1 MYKEKNINDIMTC
14 VEKRHMSHRV
24 GSMLHHRFPNGFTDL
39 FMDETDREVS
49 TLTDRAFRSLCIGD
63 DAVYNDEFSYGYS
76 PFSCHKPLAGE
87 AHKKTVKEAKKQSR
101 NDKHESQPWR
111 QQQQKTMSQ
120 MSSFLKALS
129 ATEESYG
136 GVFKKNGVTD
146 SNGESWDK
154 SALRSIQK
162 ELSEFSEDYN
172 SNLTEGQYKKQ
183 KHSSGNV
190 SINKKGHDKS
200 LSSGKNSKNKTVKT
214 NVKLKKLNIKNFFLH
229 SEFSPF
235 QAWTDL
241 NRFSF
246 AQENI
251 VASILPEDPVPKWF
265 DLPFYKELS
274 EAPKKETPPEHPTEE
289 PESCQTAPT
298 EPAPPLPPPEPK
310 PIPPPVPP
318 KVLSKPMLTTTEKR
332 CTSEGGDGTAAPWR
346 RNRSRATSAVPIN
359 QPGTQSQD
367 VIKLVDENFL
377 LLKKV
382 DENLLLLK
390 KADENLT
397 LFKKEARS
405 VEVKTVEEV
414 NSLASTPFSICQL
427 MTPIIPSRQPTDT
440 SEILTVLSPS
450 ALDLPLRPQ
459 SEAKVTPEPPLKRDS
474 YKSLASSILFNL
486 KDNRKR
492 VKSRYSP
499 RKFKTLEETESGS
512 LLSDHVKQVFSEGVA
527 SGMNT
532 PAIVKDVETVC
543 SPLSEISVQSVD
555 LAKHETERP
564 LSNDYLLTHLLQSK
578 AEMEKSPMSPL
589 VQMKKSK
596 SPLAKKQMYPSLNLY
611 KKASP
616 VNSDIKCLQF
626 PLSSD
631 ASVHTEIV
639 KISPPPLKELSPLP
653 SPKTRELSPMTVNAS
668 KDLSPA
674 IPSPAVQKED
684 LSLQEKVIKRPPDV
698 PEKPKRKN
706 STEPICVKE
715 NNAINQPVNE
725 ANVIKVAREAINVAK
740 HKALSASDSLNQPA
754 EEINEV
760 RNKVTQPQKAQ
771 DILVTSEIAEITEPN
786 GIDVKNVDK
795 KKEPPPVPKRNFTK
809 SDIQLSTDNH
819 EKLTNGDL
827 DTTRVDTK
835 LKNKKE
841 AAHKQGKFK
850 HVFSARQNNYIKNQR
865 HARVDEDKDESEES
879 DRKVSARADN
889 FEPEASREK
898 GDSES
903 IISDLNA
910 LKELERA
917 RLAERIFDNAKT
929 KFGVVDIVE
938 QTKARNDLISREL
951 RNIKKGML
959 SMRGNTT
966 AKREVFAKK
975 EKEQSKKDVYTKLDS
990 NVIVNKALIN
1000 DNYDRAKMALEE
1012 IISERERRKN
1022 LTEQEESEE
1031 AAAGEDT
1038 PGFQKHNVMGESKV
1052 KPNGFNASELK
1063 ERLGDLRDHSHMRRI
1078 LSQTEPRQGETHRSG
1093 TRIALPGMDNMSE
1106 ELNTIVKAKSE
1117 KIETLISN
1125 YLSSDSKEQGAD
1137 SNQASEET
1145 SENKDKRQDAP
1156 PVPPRSR
1163 KGSIRRDSVGQDTEL
1178 SVKQIIFSDLHT
1190 NSKDEKEEL
1199 CVKHQLNAISSAK
1212 ENLKEP
1218 DFPDFNNE
1226 RLMRSKS
1233 ISLSNDGLLTK
1244 TSEHKDTL
1252 YMSAEVTP
1260 VNQKRRSPTA
1270 EIIPERKL
1278 QGNGTGKIKRRAPL
1292 RPDHVNTSLSKDPN
1306 NVLDQ
1311 PEKTTTNEE
1320 SKLHVESLVE
1330 SPRTIISPLLLVN
1343 GVSICQS
1350 PPDQAS
1356 LSSKSSYFSAES
1368 TLHRNNENESNVYQS
1383 LENLIGEVEESEVGA
1398 VNKSRHNSDRTE
1410 AEYYSFSDHENE
1422 LEMQKRQIQ
1431 SPLKDP
1437 VAFPKKAVDKLME
1450 INHETVD
1457 ETSSAASSNPVSPTF
1472 AIPALFKVKDNTFS
1486 NKPKKST
1493 QPWSP
1498 RGSLAG
1504 LENVL
1509 LESKILE
1516 PQSNLDL
1523 AGDTTI
1529 STEHVL
1535 PSLPQL
1541 ILPTSPPSEVLTV
1554 QHEDCF
1560 LRVPG
1565 QDDRNS
1571 GISPLS
1577 EGVES
1582 TAASTVETADEAG
1595 VGSGIEC
1602 EVSKVPS
1609 ERSGSTCSGN
1619 DSQTGLPKPP
1629 TVLPK
1634 SEKAVLRAIKLT
1646 NRRIKKEEAQKSS
1659 HKSSHSSSKHKSDR
1673 HKSDKSEHKSNS
1685 NRNSKSGDRKHK
1697 ENAHSVQ
1704 QNVEDRASQSQDLTD
1719 KTNQAT
1725 RTPSVESA
1733 ESSNLAL
1740 ASERQGRSSDRQVR
1754 DKPEHRHY
1762 SSDRVFSNVPVY
1774 KTSVGDRS
1782 RSDRPF
1788 QRSLSTDRYMENRVE
1803 RRLSADMSTHDRL
1816 DCRSQRIEKSIM
1828 DELQQRGRQKDK
1840 PSKNSPLRRSQSID
1854 SQNTNVLHRPN
1865 LSRQS
1870 SLSSQFSRQ
1879 SSIEHAVIASSFP
1892 MTQRKLLQDP
1902 DSGHYFF
1909 VDMPVQVKTKTFYDP
1924 ETGTYVQLPVQPP
1937 ESAVPQPTPVEVLS
1951 PPLMVYHSF
1960 VPVSL
1965 SPMAQAAP
1973 VQPPH
1978 LEHEER
1984 ATRTDTYLEPVFGQ
1998 HEHMLG
2004 EFLGTE
2010 ELDCP
2015 S

>member
-1 MYKEKNINDIMTC
+1 MKEETPSDTMTC

-87 AHKKTVKEAKKQSR
+87 PHKKTVKEAKKRS
-101 NDKHESQPWR
+101 DKHES
-111 QQQQKTMSQ
+111 QQKTMSQ

-136 GVFKKNGVTD
+136 GVFKKNGLTD

-162 ELSEFSEDYN
+162 ELSEFSAGYHT
-172 SNLTEGQYKKQ
+172 NLTDGHYKNHQ
-183 KHSSGNV
+183 QHST
-190 SINKKGHDKS
+190 NKLGKDKS
-200 LSSGKNSKNKTVKT
+200 LSSGKSSKNK
-214 NVKLKKLNIKNFFLH
+214 NVKLKKLNVKNFFLH

-235 QAWTDL
+235 QAWEDL

-246 AQENI
+246 TQESI

-274 EAPKKETPPEHPTEE
+274 EVPKIEIPQAEE
-289 PESCQTAPT
+289 PEPCQVEPT
-298 EPAPPLPPPEPK
+298 EPPPPPLPSEEPK

-318 KVLSKPMLTTTEKR
+318 KVLPKPVIMTADKR

-346 RNRSRATSAVPIN
+346 RNRSRATSAVPVH
-359 QPGTQSQD
+359 QPGISTQDATKQ
-367 VIKLVDENFL
+367 VDENLL

-390 KADENLT
+390 RADENQT
-397 LFKKEARS
+397 LIKKEARS

-450 ALDLPLRPQ
+450 ALDLALRPQ
-459 SEAKVTPEPPLKRDS
+459 SEAKVTPEPPLKRDG

-512 LLSDHVKQVFSEGVA
+512 PLSDHVKQAFAEGLA

-532 PAIVKDVETVC
+532 PAIVKDVEGVC
-543 SPLSEISVQSVD
+543 SPLTEISVQSVD
-555 LAKHETERP
+555 LAKHEAERP
-564 LSNDYLLTHLLQSK
+564 LSNDYLLSHLLQSK
-578 AEMEKSPMSPL
+578 AEVEASPMSPL
-589 VQMKKSK
+589 LQVKKVK
-596 SPLAKKQMYPSLNLY
+596 SPLTKKQNYPSLNLY
-611 KKASP
+611 KKTSP
-616 VNSDIKCLQF
+616 VDSDLKHVQL
-626 PLSSD
+626 PLSPDTSLQTE
-631 ASVHTEIV
+631 SV
-639 KISPPPLKELSPLP
+639 KNYLSPLPLNKELSPFP
-653 SPKTRELSPMTVNAS
+653 SPKTTGFSPNSLNVS

-674 IPSPAVQKED
+674 IYSPVVEKED

-706 STEPICVKE
+706 SIESISLKE
-715 NNAINQPVNE
+715 NSAPNQPINT
-725 ANVIKVAREAINVAK
+725 ANVIKAAREAIYAAK
-740 HKALSASDSLNQPA
+740 NKAMSMSDSLSKQID
-754 EEINEV
+754 EIDGVCN
-760 RNKVTQPQKAQ
+760 RDKQAQKSQ
-771 DILVTSEIAEITEPN
+771 DILGITESAVVTSNTEASST
-786 GIDVKNVDK
+786 DSKNIDK

-809 SDIQLSTDNH
+809 SDIQLSIDNS
-819 EKLTNGDL
+819 ELLINGDL
-827 DTTRVDTK
+827 DSTK
-835 LKNKKE
+835 ADAKAKDNKKE
-841 AAHKQGKFK
+841 ASRKQGKLK
-850 HVFSARQNNYIKNQR
+850 HIFSARQNNYIKNQR
-865 HARVDEDKDESEES
+865 HARADDDKEVESRER
-879 DRKVSARADN
+879 DKKVSERIDSYETEAGREVRDSDN
-889 FEPEASREK
+889 
-898 GDSES
+898 

-917 RLAERIFDNAKT
+917 KLAERTYDNAKT

-975 EKEQSKKDVYTKLDS
+975 EKEQSKGDVYAKFDG

-1012 IISERERRKN
+1012 IISERERRKT
-1022 LTEQEESEE
+1022 LTDQEESEQ
-1031 AAAGEDT
+1031 ATREDIDKV
-1038 PGFQKHNVMGESKV
+1038 QKHKASGESEGKT
-1052 KPNGFNASELK
+1052 NGISASELK
-1063 ERLGDLRDHSHMRRI
+1063 ERLGDLRDHNHMRHI
-1078 LSQTEPRQGETHRSG
+1078 LSQTEPRMEETHRGG
-1093 TRIALPGMDNMSE
+1093 TRIALPGMDKMTE
-1106 ELNTIVKAKSE
+1106 ELNSIVKAKSE
-1117 KIETLISN
+1117 KIEKLISN
-1125 YLSSDSKEQGAD
+1125 YLSGDSKVPEVD
-1137 SNQASEET
+1137 SNLASKECI
-1145 SENKDKRQDAP
+1145 ENRDKGQDAP

-1163 KGSIRRDSVGQDTEL
+1163 KGSLRRDSVGQEIEL
-1178 SVKQIIFSDLHT
+1178 SIKHVIRDLHKS
-1190 NSKDEKEEL
+1190 SKDENEGVGLTDK
-1199 CVKHQLNAISSAK
+1199 LNDTDFDNAK
-1212 ENLKEP
+1212 
-1218 DFPDFNNE
+1218 
-1226 RLMRSKS
+1226 MIHSKS
-1233 ISLSNDGLLTK
+1233 TSLASDSFLATTAKDFLLPQLPAAIK
-1244 TSEHKDTL
+1244 KEF
-1252 YMSAEVTP
+1252 
-1260 VNQKRRSPTA
+1260 SPTN
-1270 EIIPERKL
+1270 EIIPERKP
-1278 QGNGTGKIKRRAPL
+1278 QPNGTGKVKRRAPL
-1292 RPDHVNTSLSKDPN
+1292 RPDHLNAPVCKDAN
-1306 NVLDQ
+1306 NSVLDHS
-1311 PEKTTTNEE
+1311 EKAISSNED
-1320 SKLHVESLVE
+1320 SKVDTENLVE
-1330 SPRTIISPLLLVN
+1330 SPRNIISPLLLVN

-1368 TLHRNNENESNVYQS
+1368 TLLRNTESESNVYHS
-1383 LENLIGEVEESEVGA
+1383 LENLLGEVEEVEEMGSSS
-1398 VNKSRHNSDRTE
+1398 VNKTRHNSDR
-1410 AEYYSFSDHENE
+1410 AEYYSFSDHEADK
-1422 LEMQKRQIQ
+1422 LIIMS

-1437 VAFPKKAVDKLME
+1437 VVPSKEAGDKSIKE
-1450 INHETVD
+1450 SHRKED
-1457 ETSSAASSNPVSPTF
+1457 ETGSAASSNPVSPTSV
-1472 AIPALFKVKDNTFS
+1472 IPALFKVKDNTFS
-1486 NKPKKST
+1486 NKPKKT
-1493 QPWSP
+1493 THPWSP

-1509 LESKILE
+1509 MDHKNPEPLESHEGLHG
-1516 PQSNLDL
+1516 NN
-1523 AGDTTI
+1523 TI
-1529 STEHVL
+1529 SSQFEAVQVL
-1535 PSLPQL
+1535 PASPQL
-1541 ILPTSPPSEVLTV
+1541 IPPTRLPSEVLSLP
-1554 QHEDCF
+1554 QDDCF
-1560 LRVPG
+1560 LQVPEMEL
-1565 QDDRNS
+1565 RNS
-1571 GISPLS
+1571 DVSPMS
-1577 EGVES
+1577 EGVDS
-1582 TAASTVETADEAG
+1582 TAGSAVETADEAAVSG
-1595 VGSGIEC
+1595 GIEC

-1629 TVLPK
+1629 AVLPK
-1634 SEKAVLRAIKLT
+1634 SEKAVLKAIKLT

-1659 HKSSHSSSKHKSDR
+1659 HKSKHRSDR
-1673 HKSDKSEHKSNS
+1673 HKGEKSKVGE
-1685 NRNSKSGDRKHK
+1685 RRHK
-1697 ENAHSVQ
+1697 EKTHPVG
-1704 QNVEDRASQSQDLTD
+1704 QNVEEGEAQSQNPAD
-1719 KTNQAT
+1719 KADKVT
-1725 RTPSVESA
+1725 RRQSVESS
-1733 ESSNLAL
+1733 ESSNHRAAV
-1740 ASERQGRSSDRQVR
+1740 ASERPGRSSERQVR
-1754 DKPEHRHY
+1754 EKPEHRHY

-1774 KTSVGDRS
+1774 KATLGDRS

-1788 QRSLSTDRYMENRVE
+1788 QRSLSTDRYMESRVE
-1803 RRLSADMSTHDRL
+1803 RRLSADMSIHDRP
-1816 DCRSQRIEKSIM
+1816 DPRSQRIEKSIV

-1840 PSKNSPLRRSQSID
+1840 PSKESPMRRSLSID
-1854 SQNTNVLHRPN
+1854 SQNVLPPPN

-1879 SSIEHAVIASSFP
+1879 SSMEHAVIAPSFP

-1937 ESAVPQPTPVEVLS
+1937 EGAVPQPSPMEVLS
-1951 PPLMVYHSF
+1951 PPLVVYHSF

-1965 SPMAQAAP
+1965 SPLAQAAP

-1978 LEHEER
+1978 LEHEDR
-1984 ATRTDTYLEPVFGQ
+1984 MTRHSDGHAYLEPVFGP

>member
-1 MYKEKNINDIMTC
+1 MTC

-87 AHKKTVKEAKKQSR
+87 PHKKTVKEAKKQSR
-101 NDKHESQPWR
+101 NDKHENQPWK
-111 QQQQKTMSQ
+111 QQQQQTMSQ

-136 GVFKKNGVTD
+136 GVFMKNGVTD

-162 ELSEFSEDYN
+162 ELSEFSADYH
-172 SNLTEGQYKKQ
+172 SNLTEGHYNKHQQ
-183 KHSSGNV
+183 HSSGNA
-190 SINKKGHDKS
+190 STNKMSKDKS
-200 LSSGKNSKNKTVKT
+200 LSAGKSSKSKNVKT

-246 AQENI
+246 TQESI
-251 VASILPEDPVPKWF
+251 VASILPEEPVPKWF

-274 EAPKKETPPEHPTEE
+274 EAPKKDSPQAEE
-289 PESCQTAPT
+289 SESCPT
-298 EPAPPLPPPEPK
+298 VLTELSPPPPPPPAEPK

-318 KVLSKPMLTTTEKR
+318 KVLPKPVITTADKR

-346 RNRSRATSAVPIN
+346 RNRSRATSAVPIS
-359 QPGTQSQD
+359 QPGIQTQEAMKQ
-367 VIKLVDENFL
+367 VDENLL

-390 KADENLT
+390 KADENVT

-450 ALDLPLRPQ
+450 ALDLTLRPQ
-459 SEAKVTPEPPLKRDS
+459 SEAKVTPEPPLKRDG

-512 LLSDHVKQVFSEGVA
+512 PLSDHVKGLA

-555 LAKHETERP
+555 LVKHDADRP
-564 LSNDYLLTHLLQSK
+564 LSNDYLLSHLLQSK
-578 AEMEKSPMSPL
+578 AEIEASPMSPL
-589 VQMKKSK
+589 LQMKKNR
-596 SPLAKKQMYPSLNLY
+596 SPLAKKQNYPSLNLY
-611 KKASP
+611 KKSSP
-616 VNSDIKCLQF
+616 VDSDMKYLQI

-631 ASVHTEIV
+631 ASVHKESV
-639 KISPPPLKELSPLP
+639 KNYLSPPPLTELSPLP
-653 SPKTRELSPMTVNAS
+653 SPKSRGLSPNTLNVS
-668 KDLSPA
+668 KDFSPA
-674 IPSPAVQKED
+674 IPSPAVEKKD
-684 LSLQEKVIKRPPDV
+684 LSIQEKVVKRPPDV

-706 STEPICVKE
+706 SIEPISLKE
-715 NNAINQPVNE
+715 SNVVNQPINA
-725 ANVIKVAREAINVAK
+725 ANVIKAAREAINAAK
-740 HKALSASDSLNQPA
+740 NKALSVTDSLNKPTDD
-754 EEINEV
+754 IDEV
-760 RNKVTQPQKAQ
+760 RDNQMQTQKSK
-771 DILVTSEIAEITEPN
+771 DILTESTENILAVMTSH
-786 GIDVKNVDK
+786 K

-809 SDIQLSTDNH
+809 SDIQLTIDDP
-819 EKLTNGDL
+819 ELLTNGDL
-827 DTTRVDTK
+827 DNAKVDAKSKSNSKKEVTQRQGK
-835 LKNKKE
+835 LK
-841 AAHKQGKFK
+841 HI
-850 HVFSARQNNYIKNQR
+850 FSARQNNYIKNQR
-865 HARVDEDKDESEES
+865 HARTEDEKEVESEES
-879 DRKVSARADN
+879 DKKVSARADN
-889 FEPEASREK
+889 FEPEVR
-898 GDSES
+898 DSEN

-917 RLAERIFDNAKT
+917 RLAERIYDNAKH

-966 AKREVFAKK
+966 AKREIFSKK
-975 EKEQSKKDVYTKLDS
+975 EKELVKSDTFTKLDG
-990 NVIVNKALIN
+990 NVVVNKALIN

-1022 LTEQEESEE
+1022 ITEQEEPMQAATEDIQKPTATGETE
-1031 AAAGEDT
+1031 A
-1038 PGFQKHNVMGESKV
+1038 
-1052 KPNGFNASELK
+1052 KPNGLNASELK
-1063 ERLGDLRDHSHMRRI
+1063 ERLSDLRDHNHMRHI
-1078 LSQTEPRQGETHRSG
+1078 LSQSEPRLGETHRAG
-1093 TRIALPGMDNMSE
+1093 TRIALPGMEKTNE
-1106 ELNTIVKAKSE
+1106 ELNSIVKAKSE
-1117 KIETLISN
+1117 KIEKLISN
-1125 YLSSDSKEQGAD
+1125 YLSGD
-1137 SNQASEET
+1137 SNVQDIESSQAFEEASE
-1145 SENKDKRQDAP
+1145 NIDKRQDAP

-1163 KGSIRRDSVGQDTEL
+1163 KGSIRRDSVGQDIEL
-1178 SVKQIIFSDLHT
+1178 SIKHVIGDVQK
-1190 NSKDEKEEL
+1190 KEEL
-1199 CVKHQLNAISSAK
+1199 FSTSKLNENSLEKENGIETESKTDFEDVKH
-1212 ENLKEP
+1212 
-1218 DFPDFNNE
+1218 
-1226 RLMRSKS
+1226 SKS
-1233 ISLSNDGLLTK
+1233 TIAPIDSLLPSTVAKLFL
-1244 TSEHKDTL
+1244 SPQ
-1252 YMSAEVTP
+1252 VTP
-1260 VNQKRRSPTA
+1260 TENKKEVSPMP
-1270 EIIPERKL
+1270 EIVPERKI
-1278 QGNGTGKIKRRAPL
+1278 QPNGTGKVKRRAPL
-1292 RPDHVNTSLSKDPN
+1292 RPDYVNTPVSKDFN
-1306 NVLDQ
+1306 STVLDHS
-1311 PEKTTTNEE
+1311 EKTQTIINEG
-1320 SKLHVESLVE
+1320 SKIETENIVE
-1330 SPRTIISPLLLVN
+1330 SPRNIISPLLLIN
-1343 GVSICQS
+1343 GVSVCQS

-1368 TLHRNNENESNVYQS
+1368 TLHRNTETESNVYHS
-1383 LENLIGEVEESEVGA
+1383 LENLLAEVEEVEEAES
-1398 VNKSRHNSDRTE
+1398 KTRDISDRTE

-1422 LEMQKRQIQ
+1422 PELEKRQIT
-1431 SPLKDP
+1431 SPPRDP
-1437 VAFPKKAVDKLME
+1437 VVPINESEERSIKDKCVKE
-1450 INHETVD
+1450 D
-1457 ETSSAASSNPVSPTF
+1457 EASSVSSSNPVSPTF

-1486 NKPKKST
+1486 NKVKKMT

-1504 LENVL
+1504 LENILADHKITGRQESQEESMISSTTVPSHGTVPEQVL
-1509 LESKILE
+1509 PEL
-1516 PQSNLDL
+1516 
-1523 AGDTTI
+1523 
-1529 STEHVL
+1529 VL
-1535 PSLPQL
+1535 PSPPNLMLPV
-1541 ILPTSPPSEVLTV
+1541 SPPDEILTV
-1554 QHEDCF
+1554 QQDDSF
-1560 LRVPG
+1560 LTVPE
-1565 QDDRNS
+1565 QEDRNS
-1571 GISPLS
+1571 GVSPLS

-1582 TAASTVETADEAG
+1582 TATSTVETADEAG
-1595 VGSGIEC
+1595 ASGIEC
-1602 EVSKVPS
+1602 EISKVPS

-1629 TVLPK
+1629 AVLPK
-1634 SEKAVLRAIKLT
+1634 SEKAVLKAIKLT
-1646 NRRIKKEEAQKSS
+1646 NRRIKKEEAQKST
-1659 HKSSHSSSKHKSDR
+1659 HKSSHSSGKHKSDR
-1673 HKSDKSEHKSNS
+1673 HRTEKSEHKSS
-1685 NRNSKSGDRKHK
+1685 SSRKHK
-1697 ENAHSVQ
+1697 EKTHSDHQ
-1704 QNVEDRASQSQDLTD
+1704 DVEKSAIQSQNPTEKPD
-1719 KTNQAT
+1719 QAA
-1725 RTPSVESA
+1725 RRLSVELA
-1733 ESSNLAL
+1733 ESSNRKVAVS
-1740 ASERQGRSSDRQVR
+1740 SERQGRSSDRQVR
-1754 DKPEHRHY
+1754 EKPEHRHY

-1774 KTSVGDRS
+1774 KATVGDKHRP
-1782 RSDRPF
+1782 DRAL
-1788 QRSLSTDRYMENRVE
+1788 QRSLSTDRYTENRVE
-1803 RRLSADMSTHDRL
+1803 RRLSADISTFDRL
-1816 DCRSQRIEKSIM
+1816 DPRSQRIEKSIM
-1828 DELQQRGRQKDK
+1828 DELQQRGRQKEK
-1840 PSKNSPLRRSQSID
+1840 PSKETQLRRSHSID
-1854 SQNTNVLHRPN
+1854 STNANPLHPPN

-1879 SSIEHAVIASSFP
+1879 SSIEHAVIAPSFP
-1892 MTQRKLLQDP
+1892 LTQRKLLQDP

-1909 VDMPVQVKTKTFYDP
+1909 VDMPVQVKTKTFFDP

-1937 ESAVPQPTPVEVLS
+1937 EGAVPQPSPMEVLS

-1965 SPMAQAAP
+1965 SPMTQAAP

-1978 LEHEER
+1978 MEHEER
-1984 ATRTDTYLEPVFGQ
+1984 HAYLEPVYSQ
-1998 HEHMLG
+1998 HEHALG